1 MAVRDLTNGQE
12 NKTAGLGRRI
22 HGAIAVRNSISRQ
35 EVAPKLRAR
44 ARRLS
49 FVFIIAFLGLITRLF
64 FLQIVEGERYT
75 FLSENNRIR
84 IKRIPGT
91 RGMILDRQG
100 QLLVDSRP
108 SFDLLFIPED
118 AEDPEQTLRLLARY
132 LGHDEKEMLEV
143 LETNKQRPAFEELV
157 LGKDVD
163 WPTVVAVESHQLD
176 LPGVTL
182 RARPR
187 RNYADG
193 VMGAHVLGYLGEIGP
208 TQLKTLKDEGYVLGD
223 EIGQYGLER
232 RWEEVLRGQSGG
244 QQVEVDALGRRVRV
258 LHEVTD
264 VPGYTVHLT
273 LDRELQQTAFEALQ
287 GREGTIVALDVRTGA
302 ILAMVSTPAFDP
314 NVFAR
319 GIKADEWRTLI
330 KDRQRPLSNRATQG
344 QYPPGSTFK
353 IIMSI
358 AGLEEGVIDPNARIS
373 DPGFYYFGNRAFRDW
388 KKDGHGAVDL
398 HRAIVESCDVYFYQ
412 LGPRL
417 GIDRIAKWA
426 HAFGLGEKSG
436 IALDDER
443 SGTIPSTEWK
453 RKRFRQPWYPGET
466 VSVAIGQGY
475 VTVTPLQLVNMMATL
490 ANGGTLYRPRI
501 VSKVES
507 VNTGVVREYG
517 PEIIRKIELKPST
530 LEQVRNALADVVRT
544 PAGTGGAARSN
555 VVQIAGKTGTAQ
567 VVEMKGGY
575 VKSEQLA
582 YLNRD
587 HAWFVSYAPVDDP
600 QIAVVV
606 MVEHGGHGGSAAAP
620 AAKKVIEKY
629 IEMQN
634 QPADQRQVR
643 VEGDRRAN

>member
-1 MAVRDLTNGQE
+1 M
-12 NKTAGLGRRI
+12 LG
-22 HGAIAVRNSISRQ
+22 
-35 EVAPKLRAR
+35 
-44 ARRLS
+44 
-49 FVFIIAFLGLITRLF
+49 
-64 FLQIVEGERYT
+64 
-75 FLSENNRIR
+75 
-84 IKRIPGT
+84 
-91 RGMILDRQG
+91 
-100 QLLVDSRP
+100 
-108 SFDLLFIPED
+108 
-118 AEDPEQTLRLLARY
+118 
-132 LGHDEKEMLEV
+132 V
-143 LETNKQRPAFEELV
+143 LEANKQRPAFEELV

-208 TQLKTLKDEGYVLGD
+208 AQLKTLKDEGYVLGD

-287 GREGTIVALDVRTGA
+287 GREGTIVALDVNTGA
-302 ILAMVSTPAFDP
+302 ILALVSTPAFDP
-314 NVFAR
+314 NAFAR
-319 GIKADEWRTLI
+319 GIKADEWRALI
-330 KDRQRPLSNRATQG
+330 KDQQRPLSNRATQG

-373 DPGFYYFGNRAFRDW
+373 DPGFYTFGNRSFRDW
-388 KKDGHGAVDL
+388 KKEGHGSVDL

-417 GIDRIAKWA
+417 GIDRISKWA
-426 HAFGLGEKSG
+426 HAFGLGEKTG
-436 IALDDER
+436 VALDDER
-443 SGTIPSTEWK
+443 SGTIPDTEWK

-501 VSKVES
+501 VNKVES
-507 VNTGVVREYG
+507 VTNGVVKEYG
-517 PEIIRKIELKPST
+517 PEKIRTVELKPAT
-530 LEQVRNALADVVRT
+530 LEFVRNALADVVRT

-555 VVQIAGKTGTAQ
+555 MVQIAGKTGTAQ

-587 HAWFVSYAPVDDP
+587 HAWFVSYAPVDNP

-629 IEMQN
+629 IELQN

-643 VEGDRRAN
+643 VEGNKRAN

>member
-1 MAVRDLTNGQE
+1 MVVRSEIN
-12 NKTAGLGRRI
+12 
-22 HGAIAVRNSISRQ
+22 RQ
-35 EVAPKLRAR
+35 EVPPKLRAR
-44 ARRLS
+44 ARLLY
-49 FVFIIAFLGLITRLF
+49 VVLMAVFLGLLTRLI

-91 RGMILDRQG
+91 RGTILDRRG

-118 AEDPEQTLRLLARY
+118 AADPEETLRLLAHY
-132 LGHDEKEMLEV
+132 LRHDEKEMLGI
-143 LETNKQRPAFEELV
+143 LEANKQRPAFEELV

-163 WPTVVAVESHQLD
+163 WATVVAVEAHQLD

-182 RARPR
+182 RSRPR
-187 RNYADG
+187 RNYSYG
-193 VMGAHVLGYLGEIGP
+193 PMGAHVLGYLGEIGP
-208 TQLKTLKDEGYVLGD
+208 AQLKTLKDEGYVLGD

-232 RWEEVLRGQSGG
+232 KWEDVLRGQSGG

-273 LDRELQQTAFEALQ
+273 LDRDLQQTAFEALQ
-287 GREGTIVALDVRTGA
+287 GSEGTIVALDVHTGA
-302 ILAMVSTPAFDP
+302 ILAMVSTPSFDP

-319 GIKADEWRTLI
+319 GIKGDEWRALI
-330 KDRQRPLSNRATQG
+330 KDQQRPLSNRATQG

-358 AGLEEGVIDPNARIS
+358 AGLEEGAVDPEARIS
-373 DPGFYYFGNRAFRDW
+373 DPGFYNFGNRAFRDW
-388 KKDGHGAVDL
+388 KKGGHGSVDL

-417 GIDRIAKWA
+417 GVDRIAKWA
-426 HAFGLGEKSG
+426 HAFGLGDKTG
-436 IALDDER
+436 VALDDER
-443 SGTIPSTEWK
+443 SGTIPDTEWK

-475 VTVTPLQLVNMMATL
+475 VTVTPLQLANMMATV

-501 VSKVES
+501 VDKVES
-507 VNTGVVREYG
+507 ANTGVVKEYG
-517 PEIIRKIELKPST
+517 PEKIHTVDLKPST
-530 LEQVRNALADVVRT
+530 LERVRGALADVVGS
-544 PAGTGGAARSN
+544 PAGTGGSARSN
-555 VVQIAGKTGTAQ
+555 VVSIAGKTGTAQ

-575 VKSEQLA
+575 VKTEQLA

-587 HAWFVSYAPVDDP
+587 HAWFVSYAPVENP

-606 MVEHGGHGGSAAAP
+606 LVEHGGHGASAAAP
-620 AAKKVIEKY
+620 LAKKVIEKY
-629 IEMQN
+629 IALQN
-634 QPADQRQVR
+634 QPADQRQVSL
-643 VEGDRRAN
+643 EGVQRAN